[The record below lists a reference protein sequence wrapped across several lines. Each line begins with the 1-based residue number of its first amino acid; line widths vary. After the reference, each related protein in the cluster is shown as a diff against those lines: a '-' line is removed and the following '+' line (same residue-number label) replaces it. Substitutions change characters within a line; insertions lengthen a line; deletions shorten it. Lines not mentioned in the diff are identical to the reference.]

1 MDRLKDFFDA
11 CRQGDP
17 GFVKSLVA
25 RGIDPR
31 SQHDFA
37 LVVAADRG
45 NTELLRIL
53 VAEYG
58 LAVDAWDG
66 AALHHA
72 AASGQMAAV
81 RFLLER
87 GSDVESRDNRA
98 LRWAVLRGH
107 ADVVSLLLDQG
118 ADRQVLTAEDLTSAC
133 GNGHLQLV
141 EYLMGEVGLA
151 SDDDNLLR
159 HAVIEGH
166 HEIVRYLAHNEKAD
180 IRANDSYPLRHAARV
195 GNLRML
201 ETAVALGA
209 DAHAKTDE
217 AFRSAV
223 KGGHLECVEFL
234 VERCGVAVHVLTDEE
249 IAGVADKAVKAYLQT
264 RAEGK
269 GRRS

>member
-1 MDRLKDFFDA
+1 MDRLKEFFDA
-11 CRQGDP
+11 CRQGDHDL
-17 GFVKSLVA
+17 VKNLVA

-45 NTELLRIL
+45 NTELLRVL
-53 VAEYG
+53 VEDYG
-58 LAVDAWDG
+58 LAVDAWEG

-72 AASGQMAAV
+72 AASGRMASV
-81 RFLLER
+81 RFLLEK
-87 GSDVESRDNRA
+87 GCDVEARDNRA

-107 ADVVSLLLDQG
+107 ADIVSLLVAQG
-118 ADRQVLTAEDLTSAC
+118 ANRHVLTAVDLTSAS
-133 GNGHLQLV
+133 GNGHLPLV
-141 EYLMGEVGLA
+141 KYLMEEVGLA
-151 SDDDNLLR
+151 SDDDSPLR

-166 HEIVRYLAHNEKAD
+166 HEIVRYLSQTETAD
-180 IRANDSYPLRHAARV
+180 IRADDSYPLRHAARV
-195 GNLRML
+195 GNLSML

-209 DAHAKTDE
+209 DAHAKRDE

-234 VERCGVAVHVLTDEE
+234 VERCGVAVHVLTDDD
-249 IAGVADKAVKAYLQT
+249 IAGVADRAVKAYLQA
-264 RAEGK
+264 RSKGK